1 MKTDV
6 FLLFDDM
13 IESIKDLKKM
23 IIHINKRE
31 KNVENWR

>member
-23 IIHINKRE
+23 VVHIHRKE
-31 KNVENWR
+31 KNVEKWR